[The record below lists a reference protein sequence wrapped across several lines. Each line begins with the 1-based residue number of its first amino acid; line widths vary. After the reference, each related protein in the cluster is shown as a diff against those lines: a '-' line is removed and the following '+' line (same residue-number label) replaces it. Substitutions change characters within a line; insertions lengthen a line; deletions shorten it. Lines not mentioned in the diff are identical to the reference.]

1 MLKKTKNLFKSGVA
15 MKTALIMLVIISF
28 LGFAESGFC
37 VQSSATSPMPAESA
51 IKELLKK
58 VEKLPEDYFLNVQLG
73 WNYYLVGKYANA
85 LYHYDKAL
93 KKNPWSFEP
102 RMGFYNI
109 YMARMDYQLAET
121 ACREILKI
129 DPINYYGALYL
140 SRALTAQAKYGE
152 AKQVLTYILS
162 FFPSDPLLNEQYLS
176 ILAKEAK

>member
-1 MLKKTKNLFKSGVA
+1 MFKSGDM
-15 MKTALIMLVIISF
+15 MKKHFLHLVFLLVLALAGTGYSAPNSV
-28 LGFAESGFC
+28 
-37 VQSSATSPMPAESA
+37 SSPTPAETA

-85 LYHYDKAL
+85 LYHYDRAH

-109 YMARMDYQLAET
+109 YMARMEYHLAE
-121 ACREILKI
+121 AQCREILKI

-140 SRALTAQAKYGE
+140 SRALTAQAKYAE
-152 AKQVLTYILS
+152 AKQVLTYILT
-162 FFPSDPLLNEQYLS
+162 FFPSDPILNEQYLS
-176 ILAKEAK
+176 ILARETK

>member
-1 MLKKTKNLFKSGVA
+1 MMNKRFLYFV
-15 MKTALIMLVIISF
+15 LVLTLNF
-28 LGFAESGFC
+28 VGPGFC
-37 VQSSATSPMPAESA
+37 AQNPVNSPMPAETA

-58 VEKLPEDYFLNVQLG
+58 VEKLPDDYFLNVQLG

-85 LYHYDKAL
+85 LYHYDRAQ

-109 YMARMDYQLAET
+109 YMARMEYPLAE
-121 ACREILKI
+121 AQCREILKI

-140 SRALTAQAKYGE
+140 ARALTAQAKYGE
-152 AKQVLTYILS
+152 ARQVLSYILT

-176 ILAKEAK
+176 ILAKESK